1 MPRYVDYTNGWTP
14 TMELYHAQTMERT
27 EGYVYLHMRAA
38 AFYRKISLGLAV
50 PGTLLGILL
59 GSAGLATLG
68 TIVDDDLWWLYLTI
82 FVLQILAS
90 GLAAINGL
98 LEPNLTAFQHRDVAN
113 DAIAFR
119 RKMELELIEEP
130 GRRID
135 CNDFSEMV
143 NLEYDKLM
151 NTDMS
156 VPDHIIREYV
166 AKVDPAVAMP
176 EMVLPFRLT
185 RGQFQPMA
193 TPRRN
198 IVGDAP
204 EQSEEAPPIES
215 SASGTTS
222 PGRALWA
229 GVYCQVLQQNARRGG
244 SSPSI
249 TRARRDEVSQPHD
262 EVQDLEK
269 Q

>member
-38 AFYRKISLGLAV
+38 AFYRRISLGLAI
-50 PGTLLGILL
+50 PATLLGILL

-68 TIVDDDLWWLYLTI
+68 TIIDNDLWWLYLVI

-90 GLAAINGL
+90 SMAAINSL

-130 GRRID
+130 ARRID

-151 NTDMS
+151 STDMS
-156 VPDHIIREYV
+156 VPEHIIREYV
-166 AKVDPAVAMP
+166 DKVDPAVAMP

-198 IVGDAP
+198 IVGDCPASP
-204 EQSEEAPPIES
+204 AEASPAEAS
-215 SASGTTS
+215 SSGHTS

-229 GVYCQVLQQNARRGG
+229 GAYCQLLQQSGRRG
-244 SSPSI
+244 SAPNI
-249 TRARRDEVSQPHD
+249 ARAGTDDVSQPD
-262 EVQDLEK
+262 TADLEK